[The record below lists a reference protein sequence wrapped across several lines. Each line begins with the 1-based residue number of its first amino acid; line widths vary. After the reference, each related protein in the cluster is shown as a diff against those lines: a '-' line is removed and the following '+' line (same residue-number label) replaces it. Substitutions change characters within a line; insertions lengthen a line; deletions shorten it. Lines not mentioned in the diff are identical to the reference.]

1 MWACCDFTQINISFD
16 GKPVA
21 ADFFDIIARDMAA
34 RSVDLRD
41 RVAVS
46 VCAFSITFEDG
57 TTEER
62 NGGVIELF
70 ERLHAARVDYAFFS
84 DSVEAFAF
92 IDYAIQTDTAR
103 KWERVESKRE
113 NMEKNGRYR
122 KVTGNKYEE
131 LSGENG
137 QRYVYKIWIKSC
149 DSSRR
154 MVTRGFELYGINN
167 FFRDSF
173 EKVASTYGIERR
185 GRQKTAVLRDILNR
199 FGELCRDR
207 LNVEF
212 LGKKKPVFMTCG
224 SAAKY
229 ALLSTYYNTRESN
242 AAALSR
248 RYKNDHKLSAEQ
260 YYFLYDRK
268 LNRGGICWLNES
280 ARGVPI
286 ETPLYKYDRNSSY
299 SAVGLYMPDI
309 VGIDRCEPLEALTA
323 HGDGVYIVVVAAAD
337 FIARDDMPA
346 VFFDPWTGGNPRHVR
361 IAKETAF
368 FAEELDELSNFYE
381 IENIE
386 ISLSLRCTIKR
397 VDGYAAFSRAAF
409 DGKALAKAEKKGAEA
424 DFFKL
429 LGNAAWGKLAQRGDF
444 PTIVHKL
451 QQSSGYI
458 EQVVERLP
466 AGGQALSL
474 IQGAYV
480 TMRGRVD
487 LLKTAR
493 RVCAGTNM
501 RETFIYCDTDSIH
514 TTIQCPEI
522 VGAGLGEWKLEHGKP
537 ARLSLYNDRKAYFNI
552 FSPFGAPLEV
562 EYHARGIPAAAIAE
576 KLLND
581 FGADSLEELLDEAFL
596 SAFGQAY
603 FRFTLPFLA
612 NVRGGRLTLY
622 AEKSIN
628 ESVYSSTPDGE
639 KQVFYGSRVVEI

>member
-1 MWACCDFTQINISFD
+1 MWACCEFTQINISFD

-21 ADFFDIIARDMAA
+21 ADFFDIIARDMAS
-34 RSVDLRD
+34 RSVELRD

-46 VCAFSITFEDG
+46 VGAFAVTFEDG
-57 TTEER
+57 TTEEH

-70 ERLHAARVDYAFFS
+70 ERLHAARVDYAFFA
-84 DSVEAFAF
+84 DSVEDFAF
-92 IDYAIQTDTAR
+92 IDYALQTDTAR

-113 NMEKNGRYR
+113 NMEKNGRYK
-122 KVTGNKYEE
+122 KVTGNRYEE

-137 QRYVYKIWIKSC
+137 QRYIYKIWVESR

-154 MVTRGFELYGINN
+154 MVTRGFDLYGLNN

-173 EKVASTYGIERR
+173 EKVAETYGIERR
-185 GRQKTAVLRDILNR
+185 GRQKTAVLRDILTR
-199 FGELCRDR
+199 FGGLCRER
-207 LNVEF
+207 LSVEF

-229 ALLSTYYNTRESN
+229 ALLSTYYNTKEIS
-242 AAALSR
+242 ASALSR

-260 YYFLYDRK
+260 YYYLYDRK

-286 ETPLYKYDRNSSY
+286 ESPLYKYDRNSSY

-309 VGIDRCEPLEALTA
+309 VGVERCEPLEALTA

-337 FIARDDMPA
+337 FIARENMPA

-361 IAKETAF
+361 ISKETAF
-368 FAEELDELSNFYE
+368 FVEELDELSNFYS

-386 ISLSLRCTIKR
+386 ISLALRCTTKR
-397 VDGYAAFSRAAF
+397 VDGYAEFARAAF
-409 DGKALAKAEKKGAEA
+409 DGKARAKAEKKGAEA

-444 PTIVHKL
+444 PTIAHKL
-451 QQSSGYI
+451 QESSGYI
-458 EQVVERLP
+458 EQIVEKLP

-474 IQGAYV
+474 IQGAYI

-487 LLKTAR
+487 LLSTAR
-493 RVCAGTNM
+493 HVCAGSNM

-514 TTIQCPEI
+514 TTVPCPDI
-522 VGAGLGEWKLEHGKP
+522 IGAGLGEWKLEHGKP

-552 FSPFGAPLEV
+552 FSPAGAPLEV

-581 FGADSLEELLDEAFL
+581 FGAGSLEELPDDAFL
-596 SAFGQAY
+596 IAFGQKN

-612 NVRGGRLTLY
+612 NVHGGRLTLY
-622 AEKSIN
+622 TEKSLN
-628 ESVYSSTPDGE
+628 EAVYSNTEDGG
-639 KQVFYGSRVVEI
+639 KQVFYGSRVVEV